1 MPTKH
6 RCEDVVKQLFN
17 AYVDRS
23 LAYDYPCAIG
33 LVCFGSEVTER
44 CKLTAAYESFRDSVK
59 DFTRAPAR
67 ISSQSSKISG
77 PRVASWE
84 VGCD

>member
-1 MPTKH
+1 M
-6 RCEDVVKQLFN
+6 KQLFN

-44 CKLTAAYESFRDSVK
+44 CKLTAAYESFRESVK
-59 DFTRAPAR
+59 D
-67 ISSQSSKISG
+67 SVVELQLG
-77 PRVASWE
+77 VASFRE
-84 VGCD
+84 VRCD